1 MVIAQ
6 ETQNTLIKIFLAHG
20 FESKA
25 ILITVLNRNEKR
37 SNGVDRYLEH
47 SEPLKLESYIRKC
60 ARECPNSPGIRSS
73 CLRRS
78 VKNKSGIQRSA
89 ETRIRRD
96 LVVLIPKDML
106 QKQSL

>member
-1 MVIAQ
+1 MVIVQ
-6 ETQNTLIKIFLAHG
+6 ETQNAYIKICQAHS
-20 FESKA
+20 FESRA
-25 ILITVLNRNEKR
+25 ILITVLNPNEQR
-37 SNGVDRYLEH
+37 SYGMDRYLEH
-47 SEPLKLESYIRKC
+47 SEPLKLESYIGKC
-60 ARECPNSPGIRSS
+60 ARECPNNPGIRSS

-89 ETRIRRD
+89 ESRIRRD